1 MSIAQAAIV
10 MGRVFA
16 ESLMVDAC
24 TITRKTGE
32 SINAETLEASATT
45 VQQYSGVCRLTM
57 PGTVARDSESGSRV
71 LIEQQLML
79 SLPVATSGSV
89 RANDVVTITSSE
101 NDPTLVGRTFRI
113 AGGHHQSQAT
123 ARRFPVTEVTQ

>member
-1 MSIAQAAIV
+1 MSIAQAAV
-10 MGRVFA
+10 LMGRTFA

-45 VQQYSGVCRLTM
+45 VQQYSGACRLTM
-57 PGTVARDSESGSRV
+57 PATVARDSESGSRI

-101 NDPTLVGRTFRI
+101 DDPTLVGRTFRI